1 MSFLFLGVGNLHRGD
16 DGVGPAMAEKFI
28 AEGELAA
35 AGVDVISHGGEGA
48 SLMSLW
54 EGLEKVVVVDAMMS
68 HKKAGLVQRFD
79 VNKAPLQSGVFRY
92 SSHLFGLAEAA
103 EMARVLGKLPG
114 SLIVYGIE
122 GKDFVFGEPFSAAV
136 ARAAKKVE
144 KEVMH
149 EFGLEIG

>member
-28 AEGELAA
+28 ADGSFSA
-35 AGVDVISHGGEGA
+35 AGVDVVSHGGEGA

-68 HKKAGLVQRFD
+68 HRKAGLVQRFD
-79 VNKAPLQSGVFRY
+79 VNKEPLQSGVFRY
-92 SSHLFGLAEAA
+92 SSHLFGLAEAV
-103 EMARVLGKLPG
+103 EMARALRKLPK

-122 GKDFVFGEPFSAAV
+122 GKGFVFGEPFSAPV

-144 KEVMH
+144 KEIFR
-149 EFGLEIG
+149 EFGMEGG